1 MTDSKKLKRPH
12 LGRGLEALLGQLS
25 VPAQETSPQRLS
37 MDDPEKTKPNFPPD
51 KELKDSHHTL
61 NVSQITPNPFQ
72 PRTTWNEQELE
83 ELTSSIK
90 ANGIIQP
97 IIVRQAGDSGYQII
111 AGERRF
117 RAAQKAGLTQIPVFL
132 RNATD
137 QQMLEL
143 ALVENIHRS
152 NLKPIERSKAY
163 QNYINTFNLT
173 HNEAADRL
181 GEDRSVVTNYIRLL
195 ELPTEIK
202 DMLNAGDLTM
212 GHAKAILG
220 IQNDQ
225 LKKTIAA
232 KAMAG
237 RLSVREVERLVRLH
251 LDESHKTQKEKKTK
265 EAFII
270 DLENQLKSILGTKVK
285 IESGRRNHKG
295 RIIIE
300 YYSLDDFDRLTE
312 KMGMVRPDVS

>member
-25 VPAQETSPQRLS
+25 VPAQEISPQRLS
-37 MDDPEKTKPNFPPD
+37 IDEPEKTKPNFPPD
-51 KELKDSHHTL
+51 KELKDSYHTL

-72 PRTTWNEQELE
+72 PRTSWNEQELE
-83 ELTSSIK
+83 ELASSIK

-97 IIVRQAGDSGYQII
+97 IIVRSAGDNSYQII

-152 NLKPIERSKAY
+152 NLKPLERSKAY

-212 GHAKAILG
+212 GHARAILG
-220 IQNDQ
+220 IQNEQ
-225 LKKTIAA
+225 LRKTVAA

-251 LDESHKTQKEKKTK
+251 LDESGKTQKEKKTK
-265 EAFII
+265 EAFIV

-312 KMGMVRPDVS
+312 KMGMTRQDLS